1 MAKKPARTSAPRRA
15 TRSLPAARKT
25 TARPRSKTTTASGA
39 PKRAATTK
47 APTAAKRSR
56 ATSGQGTSA
65 PAGTKPGTIRRAA
78 TAVRGTVAGAV
89 AAVARRLPGG
99 SRRPDAIVLL
109 ERDHRHLEKL
119 LERAQKTDGRSLK
132 QRTALLGAITTTLDI
147 HEAIEEQVLYPALK
161 AHVEARDIVLE
172 GYQEHHVADVIV
184 GELQGMRKNDE
195 RWGAKLK
202 VLKES
207 IEHHIGEEEGEM
219 FRTARAVM
227 TQAELQRLGARM
239 AAMKAK
245 AKRSTRTRS

>member
-1 MAKKPARTSAPRRA
+1 M
-15 TRSLPAARKT
+15 
-25 TARPRSKTTTASGA
+25 
-39 PKRAATTK
+39 
-47 APTAAKRSR
+47 
-56 ATSGQGTSA
+56 
-65 PAGTKPGTIRRAA
+65 
-78 TAVRGTVAGAV
+78 
-89 AAVARRLPGG
+89 
-99 SRRPDAIVLL
+99 LL

-119 LERAQKTDGRSLK
+119 LERAEKTDARSLK
-132 QRTALLGAITTTLDI
+132 QRTALLGAITTALDI

-161 AHVEARDIVLE
+161 AHAEARDIVLE

-184 GELQGMRKNDE
+184 GELQGMRKDDE

-227 TQAELQRLGARM
+227 TRAELQRLGARM

-245 AKRSTRTRS
+245 AARSALSRS

>member
-1 MAKKPARTSAPRRA
+1 M
-15 TRSLPAARKT
+15 
-25 TARPRSKTTTASGA
+25 
-39 PKRAATTK
+39 
-47 APTAAKRSR
+47 
-56 ATSGQGTSA
+56 
-65 PAGTKPGTIRRAA
+65 RRAA

-109 ERDHRHLEKL
+109 ERDHRDLEEL
-119 LERAQKTDGRSLK
+119 LDRAEKTDARSLK
-132 QRTALLGAITTTLDI
+132 QRTALLGAIITALDI
-147 HEAIEEQVLYPALK
+147 HEAIEEQLLYPALK
-161 AHVEARDIVLE
+161 AHAEARDIVLE

-184 GELQGMRKNDE
+184 GELQGMRKDDE

-227 TQAELQRLGARM
+227 TRAELQRLGARM

-245 AKRSTRTRS
+245 AARSALSRS

>member
-1 MAKKPARTSAPRRA
+1 
-15 TRSLPAARKT
+15 
-25 TARPRSKTTTASGA
+25 
-39 PKRAATTK
+39 
-47 APTAAKRSR
+47 
-56 ATSGQGTSA
+56 
-65 PAGTKPGTIRRAA
+65 
-78 TAVRGTVAGAV
+78 
-89 AAVARRLPGG
+89 
-99 SRRPDAIVLL
+99 VLL

-119 LERAQKTDGRSLK
+119 LERAEKTDARSLK
-132 QRTALLGAITTTLDI
+132 QRTALLGAITTSLDI

-161 AHVEARDIVLE
+161 AHAEARDIVLE

-227 TQAELQRLGARM
+227 TRAELQRLGARM

-245 AKRSTRTRS
+245 AARSALSRS

>member
-1 MAKKPARTSAPRRA
+1 M
-15 TRSLPAARKT
+15 
-25 TARPRSKTTTASGA
+25 
-39 PKRAATTK
+39 
-47 APTAAKRSR
+47 
-56 ATSGQGTSA
+56 
-65 PAGTKPGTIRRAA
+65 RRAA

-119 LERAQKTDGRSLK
+119 LARAEKTDARSLK
-132 QRTALLGAITTTLDI
+132 QRTALLRAITTALDI

-161 AHVEARDIVLE
+161 AHAEARDIVLE

-184 GELQGMRKNDE
+184 AELHGMGKDDE

-227 TQAELQRLGARM
+227 TRAELQRLGARM
-239 AAMKAK
+239 AEMKAER
-245 AKRSTRTRS
+245 RSIDALPLVVPSPKPLDDVRPASRHQPTVRPCRRLR